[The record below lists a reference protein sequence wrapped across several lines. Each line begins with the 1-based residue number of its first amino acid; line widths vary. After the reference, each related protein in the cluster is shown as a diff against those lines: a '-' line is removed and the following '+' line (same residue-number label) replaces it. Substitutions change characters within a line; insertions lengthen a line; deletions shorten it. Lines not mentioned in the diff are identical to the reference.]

1 MPNIPFPN
9 VPQASGVPALPRSA
23 KVPVAGRVALGAVQ
37 GALWRAFQ
45 VQTRWGIFDSKG
57 KPLGDPSK
65 FTGIVGGA
73 IQSLGFGPTLSTN
86 SFDFLKATK
95 VSDFP
100 VEKGGFA
107 NYNKVETPAEPV
119 VVLAMAGSEAD
130 RTKFLDAID
139 GACKS
144 TALFNVVTPE
154 VSYVNYTIEAYRY
167 ARRNSQGATL
177 LVVEISLKEI
187 RQVSAQYSD
196 ASNAKVSDPKDP
208 AATPKAD
215 AGKVQPKAP
224 EISTLKKIAD
234 KLPQL
239 LDTAQSYIQGALK

>member
-9 VPQASGVPALPRSA
+9 IPQASGVPPLPRSA
-23 KVPVAGRVALGAVQ
+23 KVPVAGRVVLGAVQ

-45 VQTRWGIFDSKG
+45 VQTRWGVFDAKG

-65 FTGIVGGA
+65 FTGVVGGA
-73 IQSLGFGPTLSTN
+73 LEALGFGPTVSTN

-100 VEKGGFA
+100 VEKGSFA
-107 NYNKVETPAEPV
+107 SYNKVETPAEPV
-119 VVLAMAGSEAD
+119 VVLAMSGGESD

-139 GACKS
+139 AACKS
-144 TALFNVVTPE
+144 TDLFSVVTPE
-154 VSYVNYTIEAYRY
+154 VSYVDYSVEAYRY

-187 RQVSAQYSD
+187 RQVSAQYTE
-196 ASNAKVSDPKDP
+196 SNKAKVSDPKDP

-224 EISTLKKIAD
+224 EVSTLKKIAD